1 MFEENDTGN
10 KLTKAEAEEKYGWEN
25 VLYALYGL
33 ANDFITLIIT
43 KAQMIENSMVTIGS
57 NEKALAVQNSIG
69 KSFTKIAEEYKNS
82 KSGSNQANLSSNNL
96 TMEKPEIKKDN
107 SPEETPTASAATDTP
122 ASEAT
127 VTGSETDG
135 GAGDGVDPAT
145 ETNSVKTDDVNDV
158 ETLKNTVDSLS
169 NQIEK
174 MKQDHASEIAK
185 LNSDHEKALTDAINS
200 KREEDRKNLAT
211 VVDNQVNV
219 PETTDEKTDV
229 NSLEDFSQK
238 YIQK

>member
-1 MFEENDTGN
+1 MNTD
-10 KLTKAEAEEKYGWEN
+10 
-25 VLYALYGL
+25 AL
-33 ANDFITLIIT
+33 
-43 KAQMIENSMVTIGS
+43 
-57 NEKALAVQNSIG
+57 
-69 KSFTKIAEEYKNS
+69 
-82 KSGSNQANLSSNNL
+82 
-96 TMEKPEIKKDN
+96 
-107 SPEETPTASAATDTP
+107 
-122 ASEAT
+122 SE
-127 VTGSETDG
+127 
-135 GAGDGVDPAT
+135 VD
-145 ETNSVKTDDVNDV
+145 
-158 ETLKNTVDSLS
+158 TLKNTVASLN
-169 NQIEK
+169 NQIEQ